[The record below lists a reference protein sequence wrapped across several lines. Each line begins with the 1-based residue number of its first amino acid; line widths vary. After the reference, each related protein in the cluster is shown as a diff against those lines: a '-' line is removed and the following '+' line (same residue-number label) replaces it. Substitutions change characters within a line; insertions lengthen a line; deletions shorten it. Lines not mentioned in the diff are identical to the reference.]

1 MAYQSNSSVIL
12 CHDGTILI
20 LSLIQIGL
28 NWDCDNFTQSV
39 SETDEALNLKSISLK
54 FKMSSSWISFIT
66 TESLNK

>member
-1 MAYQSNSSVIL
+1 MQRCVVGWAPVPKAKPGSKIILISFGLFIL

-39 SETDEALNLKSISLK
+39 SETDEAVN
-54 FKMSSSWISFIT
+54 
-66 TESLNK
+66 